1 MVNDISLKINSKIDV
16 TISKQAFIDVVESL
30 NTTVENIKINV
41 KKTNIYVVKSANNVI
56 ISLDFKTKQNT
67 DLSALF
73 KILKSKIEMHSLLL
87 MDQKPVNILLNYVG
101 SFK

>member
-56 ISLDFKTKQNT
+56 ISLDFKTKQNA

>member
-1 MVNDISLKINSKIDV
+1 MINDISLKINSKIDV

-56 ISLDFKTKQNT
+56 ISLDFKAKQNT
-67 DLSALF
+67 DLSSLF
-73 KILKSKIEMHSLLL
+73 KTLKSKIEMHSLLL